1 MAFHADRSLRIP
13 IFSSNP
19 KTLPQ
24 MMVDLIAISKRIAEL
39 ESVISPLQAELSKL
53 RRQRANIQNGRKRL
67 PKTAR
72 DANIVQAYECLTG
85 QKITPLHVRAC
96 VDIGIKNPPI
106 NLSKGDAIQALS
118 HAVDVC
124 RDRISQIIMLSQ
136 KKVRKK
142 TVKFNTDAT
151 ISQIDVG

>member
-1 MAFHADRSLRIP
+1 MA
-13 IFSSNP
+13 
-19 KTLPQ
+19 
-24 MMVDLIAISKRIAEL
+24 DLIAISKRIAEL

-72 DANIVQAYECLTG
+72 DTNIVQAYEFLTG
-85 QKITPLHVRAC
+85 EKITQQHVRAC
-96 VDIGIKNPPI
+96 VEIGIKNPPV
-106 NLSKGDAIQALS
+106 NLSDSDAILALS

-124 RDRISQIIMLSQ
+124 RDRISQIIKLRQ

-142 TVKFNTDAT
+142 TVKLNTDAT
-151 ISQIDVG
+151 ISQMNVG